1 MFLALS
7 LNPHVEQ
14 QSASI
19 DSMRFRLES
28 IGTISFATLVLAY
41 FTLIPM
47 YYAESANYALQKSMH
62 VALGAIMVF
71 SFVYIASFSASR
83 RWSSV
88 YRLLALAAGIW
99 MAYDIVELLL
109 VTERFYVPGGIPY
122 GTPYDLLAYLPF
134 GVGVLAARLGRA
146 ESEDVDE
153 SAPGVAAPNP
163 RHIRYL
169 FGPLAIYTTS
179 LPLIHFA
186 LSSNGMLDDATRG
199 AREVSVFFGLVL
211 LGSLTLVNEKLI
223 ERQRRRTEQE
233 NKRLAAFPA
242 KNPNPFITFS
252 SDGTVKFMNPSAR
265 RTVELLGLESIEEFL
280 PDSHAQLV
288 QDCMVTRSGYRDI
301 EVAVGGRIYSFGY
314 YPNPSGEEVFVY
326 VLDITERKEAEGK
339 LQYDAL
345 HDTLTD
351 LPNRNLVME
360 ILLRSID
367 RARRSDDYK
376 FALLFVDLNRFK
388 LVNDSLGHLAGDRF
402 LVEISQRLTA
412 CLRSN
417 DVVGRFGGDEFV
429 VILDDIKDVDQAC
442 QAAER
447 IQTELLDPVLIDGQ
461 EIVTTACIGIAM
473 SNASRT
479 QPEDY
484 LRDADIAMYRAKD
497 RDDTG
502 YVVFDRAMHDEAI
515 SKLQLENRL
524 RHALGAD
531 ELLLHY
537 QPYVSLAN
545 GQVLGFEGLIRWQ
558 PPDDAMISPGAFI
571 PLAEDTGLI
580 VPIGWWVIETACQQL
595 EKWQQMAPME
605 PFTLSI
611 NVSSKQLGQR
621 GFVDLL
627 EEILKRYDIE
637 RSQLCLEITESV
649 MTDLGEWVIEL
660 LDRVKA
666 LGVKLA
672 IDDFGTGYSSL
683 SYLRTFPV
691 DILKIDR
698 SFVMK
703 LHETKEDV
711 AIVAAIATLADT
723 LDLAVVA
730 EGVETVQQANQLR
743 ALGCRTAQGF
753 LYSKPVPVDDAEAL
767 LLQKVIRVK
776 ARRAS

>member
-1 MFLALS
+1 
-7 LNPHVEQ
+7 
-14 QSASI
+14 
-19 DSMRFRLES
+19 
-28 IGTISFATLVLAY
+28 
-41 FTLIPM
+41 
-47 YYAESANYALQKSMH
+47 
-62 VALGAIMVF
+62 
-71 SFVYIASFSASR
+71 
-83 RWSSV
+83 
-88 YRLLALAAGIW
+88 
-99 MAYDIVELLL
+99 
-109 VTERFYVPGGIPY
+109 
-122 GTPYDLLAYLPF
+122 
-134 GVGVLAARLGRA
+134 
-146 ESEDVDE
+146 
-153 SAPGVAAPNP
+153 
-163 RHIRYL
+163 
-169 FGPLAIYTTS
+169 
-179 LPLIHFA
+179 
-186 LSSNGMLDDATRG
+186 
-199 AREVSVFFGLVL
+199 
-211 LGSLTLVNEKLI
+211 
-223 ERQRRRTEQE
+223 
-233 NKRLAAFPA
+233 
-242 KNPNPFITFS
+242 
-252 SDGTVKFMNPSAR
+252 
-265 RTVELLGLESIEEFL
+265 
-280 PDSHAQLV
+280 
-288 QDCMVTRSGYRDI
+288 
-301 EVAVGGRIYSFGY
+301 
-314 YPNPSGEEVFVY
+314 